1 MKILTLCA
9 AIAALATASC
19 AHMGSQI
26 DIDKARQD
34 SGLTA
39 ITTGDVTHDPL
50 TCKQY
55 RTSEIGL
62 GFGLPFIWKAAEV
75 YPRQSNEAQLTG
87 LANDAK
93 KDGKTALIN
102 VKPPEET
109 YYGFPFFIFGIY
121 VDRTEG
127 TGIKK

>member
-1 MKILTLCA
+1 MKLLTFF
-9 AIAALATASC
+9 AALTALAATSC
-19 AHMGSQI
+19 TNLGSQI
-26 DIDKARQD
+26 DLDKAGKD
-34 SGLTA
+34 AGLSA
-39 ITTGDVTHDPL
+39 LTTGDITHDPASA
-50 TCKQY
+50 KQY
-55 RTSEIGL
+55 RTSEVGL
-62 GFGLPFIWKAAEV
+62 AFGIPFIWKAAEV

-87 LANDAK
+87 LGADAK

-109 YYGFPFFIFGIY
+109 YYGLPFFIFGLY